1 MTGDILGNWKQL
13 SPSELHHLDLGL
25 AYGLT
30 DVGTVRESN
39 QDNFFIAPDL
49 GLVVVA
55 DGMGGHEA
63 GEIASAD
70 AITLLHSFIRAAH
83 NDREADP
90 LAAPDDATVPV
101 FHASAFDPVQADPD
115 ATWTDATMRAMITLH
130 DAVEFA
136 NERMYQTNMAN
147 DQADGAGMG
156 TTLTGMWQVAQDG
169 PVFIFHIGD
178 SRLYCF
184 RQGRLNQLTRDQ
196 TLYQQALEAGMPEPL
211 PARNLLL
218 QALGPA
224 PLIKPDLQTQAMAP
238 GDVYLLCSDGLYG
251 NSPPEAIA
259 AILARVR
266 DDNLPDCC
274 AELIEMAKRDGSRD
288 NITAVIIRCRD

>member
-1 MTGDILGNWKQL
+1 MGNWKQL
-13 SPSELHHLDLGL
+13 SPSAIHHLDMGV

-30 DVGTVRESN
+30 DVGTVRDAN
-39 QDNFFIAPDL
+39 QDNFFIAPDI

-70 AITLLHSFIRAAH
+70 AITLLHGFIQAAQS
-83 NDREADP
+83 D
-90 LAAPDDATVPV
+90 APPATPDATVPA
-101 FHASAFDPVQADPD
+101 FHASAFDPVRADPD

-136 NERMYQTNMAN
+136 NDRMYQTNRAN
-147 DQADGAGMG
+147 HQADGAGMG
-156 TTLTGMWQVAQDG
+156 TTLTGMWQVAPHG
-169 PVFIFHIGD
+169 PVFIFHVGD

-184 RQGRLNQLTRDQ
+184 RHGRLNQLTRDQ
-196 TLYQQALEAGMPEPL
+196 TLYQQALEAGMREPL

-224 PLIKPDLQTQAMAP
+224 PGIKPDLQTQAMAP

-251 NSPPEAIA
+251 NSAPEAIA
-259 AILARVR
+259 AILARVTR
-266 DDNLPDCC
+266 NNLPQCC
-274 AELIEMAKRDGSRD
+274 AELIAMAKRDGSRD
-288 NITAVIIRCRD
+288 NITAVLVRCHD

>member
-1 MTGDILGNWKQL
+1 MSNWKQL
-13 SPSELHHLDLGL
+13 SPSTLHHLAMGV

-30 DVGTVRESN
+30 DVGTVRDAN
-39 QDNFFIAPDL
+39 QDNFFISPDM

-70 AITLLHSFIRAAH
+70 AITLLHGFIEAAQS
-83 NDREADP
+83 DAP
-90 LAAPDDATVPV
+90 PAASDATVPA
-101 FHASAFDPVQADPD
+101 FHASAFDPVQSDPD

-136 NERMYQTNMAN
+136 NDRMYQTNRAN
-147 DQADGAGMG
+147 HQADGAGMG
-156 TTLTGMWQVAQDG
+156 TTLTGMWQVAPHG
-169 PVFIFHIGD
+169 PVFIFHVGD

-184 RQGRLNQLTRDQ
+184 RQGRLTQLTRDQ
-196 TLYQQALEAGMPEPL
+196 TLYQQALEAGMKEPL

-224 PLIKPDLQTQAMAP
+224 PGIKPDLQTQAMAP

-251 NSPPEAIA
+251 NSTPEAIA
-259 AILARVR
+259 GILARVR
-266 DDNLPDCC
+266 PDNLPQCC
-274 AELIEMAKRDGSRD
+274 AELVSMAKRDGSRD
-288 NITAVIIRCRD
+288 NITAVLVRCND

>member
-1 MTGDILGNWKQL
+1 MGNWKQL
-13 SPSELHHLDLGL
+13 SPSTLHYLDMGV

-30 DVGTVRESN
+30 DVGTVRDAN
-39 QDNFFIAPDL
+39 QDNFFIAPDM

-70 AITLLHSFIRAAH
+70 AITLLHSFIQAAQS
-83 NDREADP
+83 EAP
-90 LAAPDDATVPV
+90 PAPSDATVPA

-136 NERMYQTNMAN
+136 NDRMYQTNRAN
-147 DQADGAGMG
+147 NQADGAGMG
-156 TTLTGMWQVAQDG
+156 TTLTGMWQVAPHG
-169 PVFIFHIGD
+169 PVFIFHVGD

-184 RQGRLNQLTRDQ
+184 RHGRLTQLTRDQ
-196 TLYQQALEAGMPEPL
+196 TLYQQALEAGMREPL

-224 PLIKPDLQTQAMAP
+224 PGVKPDLQTQAMAP

-251 NSPPEAIA
+251 NSTPESIA
-259 AILARVR
+259 NILSLASR
-266 DDNLPDCC
+266 DNLPQCC
-274 AELIEMAKRDGSRD
+274 AELVAMAKRDGSRD
-288 NITAVIIRCRD
+288 NITAVLVRCND

>member
-1 MTGDILGNWKQL
+1 LSNWKQL
-13 SPSELHHLDLGL
+13 SPSTLHHLAMGV

-30 DVGTVRESN
+30 DVGTVRDAN
-39 QDNFFIAPDL
+39 QDNFFIAPDM

-70 AITLLHSFIRAAH
+70 AITLLHGFIQAAQS
-83 NDREADP
+83 EAP
-90 LAAPDDATVPV
+90 PAQSETTVPA

-136 NERMYQTNMAN
+136 NDRMYQTNRAN
-147 DQADGAGMG
+147 HQADGAGMG
-156 TTLTGMWQVAQDG
+156 TTLTGMWQVAPHG
-169 PVFIFHIGD
+169 PVFIFHVGD

-184 RQGRLNQLTRDQ
+184 RQGRLTQLTRDQ
-196 TLYQQALEAGMPEPL
+196 TLYQQALEAGMREPL

-224 PLIKPDLQTQAMAP
+224 PGVKPDLQTQAVAP

-259 AILARVR
+259 AILSRVR
-266 DDNLPDCC
+266 ADNLPQCC
-274 AELIEMAKRDGSRD
+274 AELVAMAKRDGSRD
-288 NITAVIIRCRD
+288 NITAVLVRCND